1 MNIAVFSILRAR
13 FAGRGATTHG
23 MRMFVA
29 CAAIVLAGA
38 GSGSG
43 VAAAAPTVDC
53 APQGG
58 YQISLY
64 GYLTCAE
71 AYDIAARY
79 DPDGAKYQEI
89 DPFTCYAA
97 PSDVR
102 PIIFQCAHGDNDFA
116 VSLT

>member
-1 MNIAVFSILRAR
+1 MNIAGFGIEA
-13 FAGRGATTHG
+13 AGRW
-23 MRMFVA
+23 
-29 CAAIVLAGA
+29 
-38 GSGSG
+38 
-43 VAAAAPTVDC
+43 VDC
-53 APQGG
+53 APQWG

-79 DPDGAKYQEI
+79 DVDGEKYQEI
-89 DPFTCYAA
+89 DPFTCYTA